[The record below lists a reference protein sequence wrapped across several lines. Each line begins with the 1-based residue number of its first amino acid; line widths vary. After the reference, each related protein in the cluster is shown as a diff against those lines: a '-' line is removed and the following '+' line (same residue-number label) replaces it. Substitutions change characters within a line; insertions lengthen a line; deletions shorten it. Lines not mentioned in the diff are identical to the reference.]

1 MTTDPNVIDEDEAL
15 LDDDVEALRKRLLEL
30 SEQGEIKTTKAFL
43 NNKKKANEKT
53 MKKILSEYMEKKCR
67 EAKME
72 LSIAIVSLLPYLIEK
87 VEIIK
92 FKDGADVFSAK
103 ILEEENTMKCIAD
116 LMPSCQ
122 GGDTCF
128 KYLSASVFLGTT
140 IWNNVEW
147 ADDDNDKKKSKVRT
161 PEQKRKT
168 PPRPKGEGVS
178 TSSS

>member
-1 MTTDPNVIDEDEAL
+1 MTIDPKKPNVIDEEEAL

-43 NNKKKANEKT
+43 NNKKKANEKA
-53 MKKILSEYMEKKCR
+53 MKKILSEYIKKKNKQ
-67 EAKME
+67 AKME
-72 LSIAIVSLLPYLIEK
+72 MAVAIVSLLPYLIEK

-92 FKDGADVFSAK
+92 FKDGADVFSQK
-103 ILEEENTMKCIAD
+103 ILEEENTMFCIAD

-147 ADDDNDKKKSKVRT
+147 ADEDKDSKQKKKS
-161 PEQKRKT
+161 PQ
-168 PPRPKGEGVS
+168 PPKEGVS
-178 TSSS
+178 SSSK